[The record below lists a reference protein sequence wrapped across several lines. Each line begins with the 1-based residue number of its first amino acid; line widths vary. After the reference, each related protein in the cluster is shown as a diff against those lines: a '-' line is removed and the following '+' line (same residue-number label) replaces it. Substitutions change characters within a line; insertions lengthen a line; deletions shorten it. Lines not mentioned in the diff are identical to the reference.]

1 VLASNES
8 ARDFQDVVGFL
19 GAGGQKGPQRMIL
32 REGTYA
38 INLVQFVVITDDQ
51 IYYLPLD
58 RSEFAVFSKMSAV
71 IEERGGFEP
80 VIIRGTDD
88 SVGIVTVHDGLSLPS
103 GEIIGPTVGEDPSLA
118 ETYHNNFQGLRV
130 REWVNGTRETA
141 CTGV

>member
-1 VLASNES
+1 
-8 ARDFQDVVGFL
+8 
-19 GAGGQKGPQRMIL
+19 MIL